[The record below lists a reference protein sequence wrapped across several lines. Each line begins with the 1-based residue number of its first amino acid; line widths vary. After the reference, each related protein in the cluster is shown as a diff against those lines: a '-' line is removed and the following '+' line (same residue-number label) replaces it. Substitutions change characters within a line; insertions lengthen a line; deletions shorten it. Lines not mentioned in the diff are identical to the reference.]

1 MVILL
6 LDTNGVLAPNLMS
19 VPGGGDE
26 SLAVNSELGGG
37 YCINFLLW

>member
-1 MVILL
+1 MVMLL

-19 VPGGGDE
+19 VPGGEE